1 MRTIHGNIIS
11 EENLEPKPNTEYIYN
26 LDTIWLK
33 GKHESLTVQ
42 KGIIVENVEQLDA
55 GDYSFNI
62 KGETEIYSCS
72 YGWTFI
78 ENTER
83 NILLLKEI
91 DKEAILLQQQE
102 EKIEKLR
109 HSLDRL
115 FKNINS
121 FGKTDVRGEK

>member
-1 MRTIHGNIIS
+1 MRTIRGNIIS

-26 LDTIWLK
+26 LDMIWLK
-33 GKHESLTVQ
+33 GKLESLSIE

-55 GDYSFNI
+55 GNYSFNI
-62 KGETEIYSCS
+62 KGEIEIYSCS
-72 YGWTFI
+72 YGWAFI

-91 DKEAILLQQQE
+91 DKETILLEQQQE
-102 EKIEKLR
+102 KVERLR

-115 FKNINS
+115 FKNTNS
-121 FGKTDVRGEK
+121 FEKTDVRGEK